1 MNPRVKPVEACI
13 ESAER
18 KGLHRSLGATQLMM
32 LGIGAV
38 IGTGIF
44 VLTAIGAERAGPGLM
59 LSFVIAGAVCAFA
72 ALAYAELASMV
83 PVAGSAYTY
92 SYAVMGEFI

>member
-1 MNPRVKPVEACI
+1 MNWRRKSVEQCLAL
-13 ESAER
+13 AEK
-18 KGLHRSLGATQLMM
+18 KGLRRSLGPLQLTM

-59 LSFVIAGAVCAFA
+59 LSFVIAGFVCAFA
-72 ALAYAELASMV
+72 ALAYAEM
-83 PVAGSAYTY
+83 
-92 SYAVMGEFI
+92 